1 MKQLRVKM
9 SVLLAV
15 GVFVALMPS
24 AVAALEWSDAP
35 EPSGSGDVMWAEIY
49 QTPEGASFGK
59 ITSYACG
66 PKSQY
71 GKNGTTGGQNI
82 GGGDRLGTRFIY
94 FADSCGVSQAPSNSA
109 FNTSS
114 YVFTL
119 SNGFTR
125 YAGLLVSPPTT
136 TTTTSTT
143 TTTTTTTSTTTS
155 TTTTTV
161 PKTTT
166 TMTEPEEENT
176 TATTKPKSKATTTTT
191 KPADFDDGTEEDEL
205 VADIQ
210 VKKLGSNYSI
220 RITSNQENN
229 EMQIVARRKG
239 QKNISWTIKTDDSG
253 AKRISTS
260 RNLRGFTLFLRVD
273 GETVDTAKA

>member
-1 MKQLRVKM
+1 
-9 SVLLAV
+9 
-15 GVFVALMPS
+15 
-24 AVAALEWSDAP
+24 
-35 EPSGSGDVMWAEIY
+35 
-49 QTPEGASFGK
+49 
-59 ITSYACG
+59 
-66 PKSQY
+66 
-71 GKNGTTGGQNI
+71 
-82 GGGDRLGTRFIY
+82 
-94 FADSCGVSQAPSNSA
+94 
-109 FNTSS
+109 
-114 YVFTL
+114 
-119 SNGFTR
+119 
-125 YAGLLVSPPTT
+125 
-136 TTTTSTT
+136 
-143 TTTTTTTSTTTS
+143 
-155 TTTTTV
+155 
-161 PKTTT
+161 
-166 TMTEPEEENT
+166 MTEPEEENT

-273 GETVDTAKA
+273 GETVDTAKG